1 MPYDE
6 YKNKPLDTLFIYA
19 IKHGER
25 VPVADIQV
33 KIKSI
38 TATNIKQKNNPSK
51 EKMLYTSK
59 TTEGTFGF
67 TGHLIKIKNIQN
79 TKEVFFKSREE
90 K

>member
-6 YKNKPLDTLFIYA
+6 YKNKPLDALFIYA

-51 EKMLYTSK
+51 DKVLYTSK
-59 TTEGTFGF
+59 TTEGYT
-67 TGHLIKIKNIQN
+67 KKRKIQN
-79 TKEVFFKSREE
+79 IWRNASHLWL
-90 K
+90 